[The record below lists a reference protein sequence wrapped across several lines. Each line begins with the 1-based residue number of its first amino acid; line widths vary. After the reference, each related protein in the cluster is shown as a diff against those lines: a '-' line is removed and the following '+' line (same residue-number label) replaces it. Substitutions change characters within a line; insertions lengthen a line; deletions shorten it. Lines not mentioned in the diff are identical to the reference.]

1 MQYRFAAVLGMAGL
15 ALAQLTPPGTSNLGI
30 PAVPG
35 TRVPESNPGTA
46 IAPPAVSAGSSAP
59 VVNPGTA
66 APTPGSSSAGPA
78 YSFGAAP
85 PPVVAPGK

>member
-1 MQYRFAAVLGMAGL
+1 MQHRFAAMLGMAGL
-15 ALAQLTPPGTSNLGI
+15 ALAQLTTPGTSNLGV

-46 IAPPAVSAGSSAP
+46 ISPPAFSGPSAP
-59 VVNPGTA
+59 AANPGPA
-66 APTPGSSSAGPA
+66 ASAPGSSDTGPA

-85 PPVVAPGK
+85 PPVIAPGK